1 MDIEKAF
8 EEYLE
13 VDIEFPQMELPEE
26 SELDESK
33 LKKGDIVIPN
43 IGPHKGEKH
52 TIIHDFKN
60 GSYNIS
66 LNKKHSKYDQGAAK
80 AKEKQLQLAEAA
92 PANSVAGG
100 NVNLDPFK
108 KKRKNAK
115 VETETFAGSMV
126 FIVPPNVYYDSRLG
140 KSRYLRYEKFVGN
153 DKLGEAIRQYGK
165 ENPNSAIILKNSVN
179 GAMLYL
185 KYGKK

>member
-1 MDIEKAF
+1 
-8 EEYLE
+8 
-13 VDIEFPQMELPEE
+13 
-26 SELDESK
+26 
-33 LKKGDIVIPN
+33 
-43 IGPHKGEKH
+43 
-52 TIIHDFKN
+52 
-60 GSYNIS
+60 
-66 LNKKHSKYDQGAAK
+66 
-80 AKEKQLQLAEAA
+80 
-92 PANSVAGG
+92 
-100 NVNLDPFK
+100 
-108 KKRKNAK
+108 
-115 VETETFAGSMV
+115 MV

>member
-26 SELDESK
+26 SELDEGK

-66 LNKKHSKYDQGAAK
+66 LNKKHSRYDQGAAK
-80 AKEKQLQLAEAA
+80 AKEKQLKLAEGA